1 MAEKKQTGGTGKRA
15 KSEKP
20 AVLSGTVPEWSSTTV
35 ISQLLGKTVRRV
47 QQLTQEGVLETEIPP
62 GAVPANIEPAPRS
75 SVMWHTSRRKPRKP
89 AKTAGRRS

>member
-20 AVLSGTVPEWSSTTV
+20 AVLSGTVPEWSSTTA

-47 QQLTQEGVLETEIPP
+47 QQLTQ
-62 GAVPANIEPAPRS
+62 
-75 SVMWHTSRRKPRKP
+75 
-89 AKTAGRRS
+89 

>member
-47 QQLTQEGVLETEIPP
+47 QQLTQ
-62 GAVPANIEPAPRS
+62 
-75 SVMWHTSRRKPRKP
+75 
-89 AKTAGRRS
+89 

>member
-47 QQLTQEGVLETEIPP
+47 QQLTQEASWKQRSRPA
-62 GAVPANIEPAPRS
+62 AVPANIEPAPRS